1 MPPYPPY
8 RGVRL
13 DGGVDDTPLYDATLG
28 SVLARMR
35 AQAQQEAQQQAQAEI
50 QRVRREYELR
60 QVLAA
65 EQAEHLAQQ
74 RAEEAVRAALVS
86 GAPVLVE
93 LAAVTQEEGDEPTA
107 PPVPPFSELLTSS
120 KRLDSFFDALL
131 GP

>member
-1 MPPYPPY
+1 MS
-8 RGVRL
+8 
-13 DGGVDDTPLYDATLG
+13 DTPLYDATLG
-28 SVLARMR
+28 SVLTRLRVQARL
-35 AQAQQEAQQQAQAEI
+35 EAQAELDATVSRELD
-50 QRVRREYELR
+50 RVRREYDLR
-60 QVLAA
+60 LALAA

-86 GAPVLVE
+86 GAPVLVD
-93 LAAVTQEEGDEPTA
+93 LAAEPQQEAEVDEPTA